1 MLIQYLLIPFVLFA
15 LSRVVVRAK
24 AHEITTRE
32 FLFWFLFWLCAAVV
46 IAWPNS
52 LNRFADLLGVGRGVD
67 VVLYAALV
75 VLFYVVF
82 RIFTRIERIERDITF
97 LVRRKALEENDHD
110 KR

>member
-1 MLIQYLLIPFVLFA
+1 MLIQYLLILFVLFA
-15 LSRVVVRAK
+15 LSRLIARAK

-32 FLFWFLFWLCAAVV
+32 FLFWFFFWLCAAIV

-52 LNRFADLLGVGRGVD
+52 LNRFADILGVGRGVD

-75 VLFYVVF
+75 VLFYIVF

-97 LVRRKALEENDHD
+97 LVRRKALEEKDHAP
-110 KR
+110 R

>member
-1 MLIQYLLIPFVLFA
+1 MLIQYFLILFVFFA

-32 FLFWFLFWLCAAVV
+32 FLFWFFFWLCAAVI

-52 LNRFADLLGVGRGVD
+52 LNRFADILGVGRGVD
-67 VVLYAALV
+67 VALYAALV
-75 VLFYVVF
+75 VLFYIVF
-82 RIFTRIERIERDITF
+82 RIFTRIERIERDITL